1 MNKTEKEQVPILLE
15 EERERRIL
23 KLRQQVVA
31 NVWIQAFAGLAEAA
45 AVTKLFYLEE
55 QVPGS
60 LEIVHG
66 VWIQVI
72 GTLLE
77 AVGLSEQLL
86 TEDESEFFYG
96 QRHAVTGDWIQSIGG
111 IVEAIGGERVLQDA
125 MRKSLDGLT
134 P

>member
-1 MNKTEKEQVPILLE
+1 MNHFQKEQMPTLNE
-15 EERERRIL
+15 EEKNIRIL

-31 NVWIQAFAGLAEAA
+31 NVWIQAIAGLSEAA
-45 AVTKLFYLEE
+45 AVTKLYYLEE

-72 GTLLE
+72 GTILE
-77 AVGLSEQLL
+77 AIGLSEQLV
-86 TEDESEFFYG
+86 TEDDSEFFYG
-96 QRHAVTGDWIQSIGG
+96 QRHAVTGDWIQSLGG
-111 IVEAIGGERVLQDA
+111 IIEAVGGERVLQDA
-125 MRKSLDGLT
+125 IRQRDEDLV

>member
-1 MNKTEKEQVPILLE
+1 VDKIQKEQMPILTEEEKEL
-15 EERERRIL
+15 RIL
-23 KLRQQVVA
+23 RLRQQVVA

-45 AVTKLFYLEE
+45 ALTKLYYLEE
-55 QVPGS
+55 QVPGT
-60 LEIVHG
+60 LEIVQG

-77 AVGLSEQLL
+77 AIGLSEQLV
-86 TEDESEFFYG
+86 TEDESAFFYG
-96 QRHAVTGDWIQSIGG
+96 QRHAVTGDWIQSLGG

-125 MRKSLDGLT
+125 MKKNLEVLV